1 MPKIR
6 ISTGQTNILA
16 ISSQVV
22 VGRVGLSIIEPAFS
36 RMNVNGFALPT
47 LLLSSR
53 PGLGTLVG
61 RATPSDTLE
70 GILAA
75 LESDRRFDDLDGV
88 LTGYFSN
95 AEQVVAIARHLKTL
109 RQCRPDIPILVDP
122 VIGDDGKGLYVA
134 EAVAEAIRD
143 HLLPVASV
151 ATPNRFELSWLTDR
165 DVSDDVSLNAAART
179 LDAGTVYVTSATQ
192 TASHIESRCV
202 TIDDTHSCWS
212 VRHESVP
219 NGTGDLFSGLLIAA
233 ICRGLSAGNALMS
246 CGNALDRVI
255 EKSVGHEWLDIATL
269 SEPESQ
275 VGKVPEIVSAPQWV
289 AGVDG
294 CRSGWA
300 VIFWDLTGQASPR
313 VRMFATFESILDAPE
328 CPCIIAVDMPIG
340 LPEQVGAGGRGPEPA
355 VRKHLGPRQS
365 SVFSIPSRRAVY
377 APDYR
382 AACDVAL
389 LTSVPPRKI
398 SKQGYMLFEKIRQ
411 VDAVMT
417 PDLCDRIF
425 EVHPELAFWRLNN
438 EQAMQTPK
446 KIKGRVNPDGIAER
460 RNVLQLQGFDADFLE
475 QKLPKGVAADDF
487 VDACA
492 CAMIARRLSDGE
504 AVPFPVQPETDGKGI
519 TIAIW
524 A

>member
-1 MPKIR
+1 MSEIQVSMGR
-6 ISTGQTNILA
+6 TNILA

-36 RMNVNGFALPT
+36 KLNVNGFAIPT

-61 RATPSDTLE
+61 QATPAVTLD

-75 LESDRRFDDLDGV
+75 LEQDRRFDDLDGV

-95 AEQVVAIARHLKTL
+95 AEQVLAIVRHLRTL

-122 VIGDDGKGLYVA
+122 VIGDEGKGLYVA
-134 EAVAEAIRD
+134 EPVAEAIRD
-143 HLLPVASV
+143 HLLPLASV
-151 ATPNRFELSWLTDR
+151 ATPNRFELGWMTGR
-165 DVSDDVSLNAAART
+165 DVKDDVSLNAAARI
-179 LDAGTVYVTSATQ
+179 LGAKTVYVTSATQ
-192 TASHIESRCV
+192 TASQIETRCV
-202 TIDDTHSCWS
+202 TIDDSQSCWNT
-212 VRHESVP
+212 RHKSVP
-219 NGTGDLFSGLLIAA
+219 NGTGDLYSGLLLAA
-233 ICRGLSAGNALMS
+233 ICRGLSAGEALMS
-246 CGNALDRVI
+246 CGKALDRVI
-255 EKSVGHEWLDIATL
+255 ETSVGREWLDVATL

-275 VGKVPEIVSAPQWV
+275 VAKAPETAKDPQWV

-294 CRSGWA
+294 CRAGWA
-300 VIFWDLTGQASPR
+300 VIFWDLTGQAAPR
-313 VRMFATFESILDAPE
+313 VRVFATFESILDAPE

-340 LPEQVGAGGRGPEPA
+340 LPETVGAGGRGPEPA

-389 LTSVPPRKI
+389 QTSAPPRKI

-417 PDLCDRIF
+417 PDLCSRIF

-460 RNVLQLQGFDADFLE
+460 RDVLQLQGFDAEFLE
-475 QKLPKGVAADDF
+475 QKMPKGVAADDF

-504 AVPFPVQPETDGKGI
+504 AVPFPTQPETDINGI

>member
-1 MPKIR
+1 MSEIQV
-6 ISTGQTNILA
+6 SMGQSNILA

-36 RMNVNGFALPT
+36 RLNVDGFALPT

-61 RATPSDTLE
+61 YATPAESLD

-75 LESDRRFDDLDGV
+75 LAQDRRFDDLDGV

-95 AEQVVAIARHLKTL
+95 AEQVLAIARNLRAL
-109 RQCRPDIPILVDP
+109 RQCRPEIPILVDP

-134 EAVAEAIRD
+134 KPVAEAIRD
-143 HLLPVASV
+143 QLLPLASV
-151 ATPNRFELSWLTDR
+151 VTPNRFELGWLTDR
-165 DVSDDVSLNAAART
+165 DVSDDASLNAAART
-179 LDAGTVYVTSATQ
+179 LDAETVYVTSATQ
-192 TASHIESRCV
+192 TVSHIETRCV
-202 TIDDTHSCWS
+202 MIDDAQSFWNA
-212 VRHESVP
+212 RHEAVP
-219 NGTGDLFSGLLIAA
+219 NGTGDLYSGLLLAA
-233 ICRGLSAGNALMS
+233 LCRGLSPKDALMS
-246 CGNALDRVI
+246 CGKTLERVI
-255 EKSVGHEWLDIATL
+255 ETSVGREWLDIAAL

-275 VGKVPEIVSAPQWV
+275 IWQAPETAKSPQWV

-294 CRSGWA
+294 CRAGWA

-313 VRMFATFESILDAPE
+313 VRVFATFESILDAPE
-328 CPCIIAVDMPIG
+328 CPRIIAVDMPIG
-340 LPEQVGAGGRGPEPA
+340 LPEKVGAGGRGPEPA

-389 LTSVPPRKI
+389 QTSVPPRKI

-417 PDLCDRIF
+417 PDLCNRIF

-460 RNVLQLQGFDADFLE
+460 RNVLQLQGFDAEFLE
-475 QKLPKGVAADDF
+475 QKPPKGVAADDF

-504 AVPFPVQPETDGKGI
+504 AVPFPTQPEIDTNGI